1 VSKTVLICFFGID
14 GSGKSTLSGY
24 LRDELIR
31 RHYDVTYTW
40 WLEGENTFI
49 RKLIR
54 PKRKKGNPT
63 LKQKNGENKKS
74 FTRAIMWSVYQRIV
88 LFDYL
93 LFGITKLWLP
103 RLTTKSKVQILDRY
117 MYDVIFSLYKEFN
130 MSERRRD
137 FLFLAYHFLLPK
149 PDMILLIDVP
159 PEVTF
164 ERKRHEILSI
174 DAARVTYSNY
184 QELYRIIN
192 SLNPGK
198 AVRIDNTRELEI
210 VKRDILNRALALLE
224 GTHEE

>member
-1 VSKTVLICFFGID
+1 MSKTRLICFFGID

-24 LRDELIR
+24 LRDELKSR
-31 RHYDVTYTW
+31 QYNVTYTW

-54 PKRKKGNPT
+54 PRHSKAGPAYE
-63 LKQKNGENKKS
+63 QKAGDKKKS
-74 FTRAIMWSVYQRIV
+74 VTKTIKWSIYQRIV

-103 RLTTKSKVQILDRY
+103 RMTTKSRVQILDRY

-130 MSERRRD
+130 MSARRRD
-137 FLFLAYHFLLPK
+137 VLFRIYHFLLPK
-149 PDMILLIDVP
+149 PDIILLIDVP

-174 DAARVTYSNY
+174 DAARATYSNY
-184 QELYRIIN
+184 QDLYKIID

-198 AVRIDNTRELEI
+198 AIRIDNTRELEI
-210 VKRDILNRALALLE
+210 VKRDILNKALALLE
-224 GTHEE
+224 GAHEE